1 MSSSLA
7 SPSSSVPQGAAV
19 GRLSL
24 RLHRFRLLDASGVLV
39 LAIVAIGWA
48 VPLIWAMAVSVH
60 SPDEP
65 ITASNLWW
73 GSKPT
78 LSNYAQAFQ
87 IAPFA
92 QYYVNTILIVAGIL
106 VVQLVTISLAG
117 YAFARY
123 PFRGQN
129 LLFFLILLQ
138 LMVPSSALI
147 VPNYSTIRQLHL
159 FDTLVAVMLP
169 YFGSAFGVFLMRQ
182 TFKTVPRDLDDAAR
196 VDGANWLQTLWHVYI
211 PPARPAMVAF
221 ALSSISFHWNDF
233 LWPLVVTNSTNSR
246 PLTVGLA
253 VFTQLGEIGAQ
264 WPLVT
269 AGTLIVVGP
278 LLILFLVFQRQFIE
292 SFLHSGLK

>member
-1 MSSSLA
+1 MRRTSRRLDRRRI
-7 SPSSSVPQGAAV
+7 VDAAW
-19 GRLSL
+19 
-24 RLHRFRLLDASGVLV
+24 VLV
-39 LAIVAIGWA
+39 LAVIAIAWA
-48 VPLIWAMAVSVH
+48 VPMLWALAVSVH

-65 ITASNLWW
+65 ISAANLWW
-73 GSKPT
+73 GAHPT
-78 LSNYAQAFQ
+78 LANYAQAFQ

-92 QYYVNTILIVAGIL
+92 QYYVNTIVIVFGIL

-117 YAFARY
+117 FAFARY
-123 PFRGQN
+123 RFRGEN
-129 LLFFLILLQ
+129 LLFFVILLQ

-196 VDGANWLQTLWHVYI
+196 VDGANWFQTLRHVYI
-211 PPARPAMVAF
+211 PPARPAMIAF

-233 LWPLVVTNSTNSR
+233 LWPLVVTNSTASR

-269 AGTLIVVGP
+269 AGTVIVVGP
-278 LLILFLVFQRQFIE
+278 LLLLFLVFQRQFID